1 MNTITAFLALAFPVL
16 LVLPGCSASVSAYKN
31 ETPALALDQ
40 FFDGRLVAYGIVQN
54 YSGKVTR
61 RFRADIVASW
71 NGNTGIL
78 DEQFRFIDGELQ
90 SRCWTIIKQGDR
102 YRGTADDVVGE
113 ALGEVHGNTLNWR
126 YRLQIDVNGKVWD
139 VYLDDWLYLVD
150 SDNLINR
157 TKIKKYGLPV
167 GELTL
172 HIRKLKSDEV
182 GNIAEYGTACSGE
195 V

>member
-1 MNTITAFLALAFPVL
+1 M
-16 LVLPGCSASVSAYKN
+16 
-31 ETPALALDQ
+31 LD
-40 FFDGRLVAYGIVQN
+40 N
-54 YSGKVTR
+54 
-61 RFRADIVASW
+61 
-71 NGNTGIL
+71 N
-78 DEQFRFIDGELQ
+78 
-90 SRCWTIIKQGDR
+90 KQGDR

-182 GNIAEYGTACSGE
+182 GNTAEYGTACSGE